1 MDKYDIQLL
10 HFHRKWQ
17 PFGGPSDYDIFVEFG
32 LTRVEFIKRIETARR
47 RRFAPGVGQG
57 LQC

>member
-10 HFHRKWQ
+10 QFHRKWH
-17 PFGGPSDYDIFVEFG
+17 PFGGPSDDDIFVEFG

-47 RRFAPGVGQG
+47 LVAPGVGQG
-57 LQC
+57 LRC